1 MMTKEEARA
10 WKEGWRLV
18 NEFER
23 EELRTTPMAVKVR
36 QFLAVMRLGRAMGWL
51 DQPADDDREVD
62 ERWARLQAHAR
73 R

>member
-10 WKEGWRLV
+10 WRERWRLV

-23 EELRTTPMAVKVR
+23 EELRTTPTEVKVR
-36 QFLAVMRLGRAMGWL
+36 QFLSVMRLGRAMGWL
-51 DQPADDDREVD
+51 DQPTDDDREVD
-62 ERWARLQAHAR
+62 DRWARLQAHAR